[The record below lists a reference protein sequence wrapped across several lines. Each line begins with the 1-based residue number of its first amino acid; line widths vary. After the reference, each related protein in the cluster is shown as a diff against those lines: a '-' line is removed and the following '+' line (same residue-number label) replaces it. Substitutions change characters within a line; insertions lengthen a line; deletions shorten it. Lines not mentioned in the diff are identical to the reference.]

1 MKLFFIFHRN
11 QLQETNL
18 LLSRDK
24 DGVSPILKAA
34 ELGNLGMVNMLI
46 TKVPQVVKTSDSV
59 SGKKIGKIILNIF
72 YLDW

>member
-59 SGKKIGKIILNIF
+59 SGKKIGKIL
-72 YLDW
+72 Y